1 MRIEEEDLIKMNLD
15 DAIIDHQD
23 FDEDEDEDDDIVDAA
38 LDTQQA
44 QITEKPMLH
53 DSDDSIGM
61 II

>member
-23 FDEDEDEDDDIVDAA
+23 FDEDEDDDIVDAA